1 MRKGMAPPSPLPPRA
16 AGLLGSPPRCVRVR
30 RRCHR
35 HHARPV
41 FSVHPF
47 LGSPAS
53 AFLPA
58 SNPRLLPT
66 PQLHRRSRHH
76 RRLHEPAGAEEHPL
90 HRWTGGGGGEKILH
104 AVFVPF
110 RENKGVKRP
119 LDQATQKHCSF
130 GFFTFLERENT
141 ATAMDNMDGAE
152 FFGRE
157 LRLPRENQGRG
168 AGMGCAA
175 RYVPCFSS
183 VQLRHALLSCLRT
196 WLLDTRVRVAK
207 CFSYLV

>member
-110 RENKGVKRP
+110 RENKGVKGP

-141 ATAMDNMDGAE
+141 ATSMDNMDGTE
-152 FFGRE
+152 FFGRVLTVNYAFPE
-157 LRLPRENQGRG
+157 KIKGGEQGWAAQPVFVLSQGEKSATAAATCRG
-168 AGMGCAA
+168 H
-175 RYVPCFSS
+175 VS
-183 VQLRHALLSCLRT
+183 VWT
-196 WLLDTRVRVAK
+196 G
-207 CFSYLV
+207 